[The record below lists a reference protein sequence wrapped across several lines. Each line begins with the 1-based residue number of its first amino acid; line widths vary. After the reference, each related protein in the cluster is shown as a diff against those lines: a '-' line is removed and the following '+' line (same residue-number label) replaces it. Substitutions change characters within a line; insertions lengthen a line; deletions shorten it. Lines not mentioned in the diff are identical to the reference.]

1 MYSMRFAGGMTYRV
15 EFAERAARDLNL
27 LYVEKHATDSTAAAR
42 WYNRLEK
49 AVYSLESSP
58 YRCPVAPEQVY
69 RIIHEIDERRKLVFV
84 LTIRHGTREPAELD
98 E

>member
-1 MYSMRFAGGMTYRV
+1 MRFAGGMTYRV

-58 YRCPVAPEQVY
+58 YRCPVAPE
-69 RIIHEIDERRKLVFV
+69 RSTALSTKSMN
-84 LTIRHGTREPAELD
+84 GGNSSSC
-98 E
+98 